1 MSIGV
6 GEDSTLNSLISKML
20 LAPLAYEVVPNSDV
34 SIVRLTVAVSSRSTV
49 HVSKTYG
56 QLVPLRTQSS
66 SVSASDTVSPSVTC
80 PQLRYHL
87 LC

>member
-1 MSIGV
+1 
-6 GEDSTLNSLISKML
+6 
-20 LAPLAYEVVPNSDV
+20 
-34 SIVRLTVAVSSRSTV
+34 
-49 HVSKTYG
+49 VSKTYG